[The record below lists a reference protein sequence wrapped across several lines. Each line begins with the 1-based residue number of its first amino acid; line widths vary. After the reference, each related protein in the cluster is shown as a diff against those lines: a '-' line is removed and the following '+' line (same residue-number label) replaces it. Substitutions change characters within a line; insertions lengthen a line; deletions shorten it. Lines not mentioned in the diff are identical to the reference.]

1 MEPMVDD
8 NGVSTSPQDPMV
20 PVASNAIPD
29 QQPGVA
35 IESTPN
41 EASYPGTNHGSNV
54 IGSAHIRPVFFGNL
68 DQNCIADDIE
78 DIFLRPSMGSPIP
91 IDRVDLKRG
100 FCFVFLQDAKT
111 QEDKDRVE
119 QYVNSLNGMYVT
131 PT

>member
-1 MEPMVDD
+1 MEATVDG
-8 NGVSTSPQDPMV
+8 NGASTSPQDPMGSSG
-20 PVASNAIPD
+20 ASNGISD
-29 QQPGVA
+29 QQPGS
-35 IESTPN
+35 ITPAN

-68 DQNCIADDIE
+68 DPNCIADDIE
-78 DIFLRPSMGSPIP
+78 DIFLRPNMGSPIP

-100 FCFVFLQDAKT
+100 FSFVFLQDAKS

-119 QYVNSLNGMYVT
+119 QYVSSLNGMYVT